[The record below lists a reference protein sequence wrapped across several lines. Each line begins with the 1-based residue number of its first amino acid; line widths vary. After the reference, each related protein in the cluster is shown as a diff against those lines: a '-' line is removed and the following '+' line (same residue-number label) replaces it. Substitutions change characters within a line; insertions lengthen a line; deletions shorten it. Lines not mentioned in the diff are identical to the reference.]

1 MNTHQTGSTAEDAAV
16 RYLKEQGYQ
25 ILERNYR
32 FHHTEID
39 IIAKEKN
46 YLVFIEVK
54 YRRTAAAQHPLAAVG
69 QEKKKRI
76 SVTALHYLQQ
86 HHAGLDV
93 PCRFDVVGIQ
103 KDEIRHIRNA
113 FEYIPPGK
121 HLPRSW

>member
-54 YRRTAAAQHPLAAVG
+54 YRRTAATQHPLAAVG

-93 PCRFDVVGIQ
+93 PCRFDVLAFLGQ
-103 KDEIRHIRNA
+103 EPKLIRDA
-113 FEYIPPGK
+113 FPFTFTKG
-121 HLPRSW
+121 W